1 MSVAEDDAVPV
12 CVCGER
18 AVTPRRVWARDEL
31 GGGRFC
37 YVQCAACG
45 AQRLSPRPSP
55 GEIGAYYPDNYSPHM
70 IRGETFATRLK
81 RLVYL
86 TYYATSNRL
95 GGWRAPLRLLLA
107 PLRGHTVF
115 AFHAVEPRRIFEFG
129 GATGN
134 DLVRFRDE
142 GWEVDGCE
150 PSASACAIAAG
161 RGIVLRHQ
169 PAEAVDLPAGSV
181 SCVLLNNVLE
191 HLHDPGAVLAMS
203 ARALVAGGSLVV
215 IVPNHAS
222 ISARLFGAAWP
233 GYDAPRHLWGFTP
246 GALAARMVA
255 AGFAQPVVHHLFQG
269 RWAWRSTMDGR
280 HAAEPVAAWRVRW
293 AGPLSALLLPFG
305 MLFALLRRGD
315 FIMVVATRAG

>member
-1 MSVAEDDAVPV
+1 MHRVDEDAAPA
-12 CVCGER
+12 CICGEH
-18 AVTPRRVWARDEL
+18 AVTGRVVVARDEL
-31 GGGRFC
+31 GGERFQ
-37 YVQCAACG
+37 YVECAACG
-45 AQRLSPRPSP
+45 AQRLSPRPSLAA
-55 GEIGAYYPDNYSPHM
+55 IGGYYPDNYSPHM

-86 TYYATSNRL
+86 TYYAPENRL
-95 GGWRAPLRLLLA
+95 GPRRLPLRLLLW

-134 DLVRFRDE
+134 DLVQFRQE

-161 RGIVLRHQ
+161 RGIVLRNL
-169 PAEAVDLPAGSV
+169 PAEAVDLPERSV

-191 HLHDPGAVLAMS
+191 HLHDPDAVLRVS
-203 ARALVAGGSLVV
+203 ARALVPGGSLVV

-222 ISARLFGAAWP
+222 VSARLFGAAWP

-246 GALAARMVA
+246 RSLSARMVA
-255 AGFAQPVVHHLFQG
+255 AGFAQPVIHHLFQG

-280 HAAEPVAAWRVRW
+280 HAGEPVARWRARL

-305 MLFALLRRGD
+305 VLCALFGRGD
-315 FIMVVATRAG
+315 FMMLVATRRD